1 MDVNPTRREILALP
15 LAGGALMLFR
25 SAAMATPAT
34 TIDDLSATHPQASHA
49 ARWEMISDRVMG
61 GVSQGTMRR
70 EVVGGREAIR
80 MRGRVSLEN
89 NGGFVQIALELDT
102 AGRPIDARMWRGIE
116 LDACGNGETYNL
128 HLRTA
133 DVVRPW
139 QSYRSRFTAGAE
151 WQTHRLPFAD
161 FQAHRVDA
169 PLDLGTLR
177 RIGIVAIGRAF
188 DADLAIGGIRFMA

>member
-89 NGGFVQIALELDT
+89 NGGFVQIALDLAT
-102 AGRPIDARMWRGIE
+102 AGRPVDARMWRGIE
-116 LDACGNGETYNL
+116 LDACGNGEVYNL

-139 QSYRSRFTAGAE
+139 QSYRSGFTAGAE